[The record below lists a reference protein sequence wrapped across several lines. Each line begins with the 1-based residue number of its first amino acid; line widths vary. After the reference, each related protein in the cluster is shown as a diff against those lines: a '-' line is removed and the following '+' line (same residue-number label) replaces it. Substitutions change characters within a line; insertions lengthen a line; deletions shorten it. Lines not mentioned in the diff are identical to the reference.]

1 MADWQTNPHRRY
13 NPLLGQWVL
22 VSPHR
27 TDRPWLGERSK
38 PSTVTVPQY
47 DPTCYLCPGNGRAN
61 GARNPSYTGTY
72 VFDNDFAAL
81 LPDTPVERYA
91 PDDLLLA
98 QSERGNCRVVCFSPR
113 HDLHLASM
121 PHERIVAPSS
131 MLGRRNT
138 RSSRRSRVS
147 KP

>member
-13 NPLLGQWVL
+13 NPLLGEWVL

-98 QSERGNCRVVCFSPR
+98 ESERGNVPR
-113 HDLHLASM
+113 IMLFTATRSASGF
-121 PHERIVAPSS
+121 HAASNGSAPSS
-131 MLGRRNT
+131 TLGRRST